1 MSLRTAPFL
10 SLIFSHSR
18 EAASSII
25 TPKESRR
32 SRSSVPWRVLD
43 SLDSLGGSNELIFKW
58 ILLIFERLTNEK
70 NRVLDSFQFEI
81 FEKSY
86 TNDLREACHFNI
98 RFGSS
103 RRVLNTLSLLFH
115 QIRSNVSRKSIAS
128 DRRSSAN
135 RPANRPLASLETSY
149 HSRNKRFQSPALFL
163 SLSRTK
169 LASDRAIAHPSIG
182 EAGLFLIAEL

>member
-70 NRVLDSFQFEI
+70 NRVLDFQFEI

-86 TNDLREACHFNI
+86 TNDLREACLFNI
-98 RFGSS
+98 RFGS
-103 RRVLNTLSLLFH
+103 RRRILITLSLLFH

-135 RPANRPLASLETSY
+135 RPANRPLAPLETSY
-149 HSRNKRFQSPALFL
+149 HSRNKRFQSPVLFL
-163 SLSRTK
+163 PLSRTK

-182 EAGLFLIAEL
+182 EAGLFLIA

>member
-43 SLDSLGGSNELIFKW
+43 SLDCLGGSNELIFKW

-86 TNDLREACHFNI
+86 TNDVREA
-98 RFGSS
+98 
-103 RRVLNTLSLLFH
+103 
-115 QIRSNVSRKSIAS
+115 
-128 DRRSSAN
+128 
-135 RPANRPLASLETSY
+135 
-149 HSRNKRFQSPALFL
+149 
-163 SLSRTK
+163 
-169 LASDRAIAHPSIG
+169 
-182 EAGLFLIAEL
+182 

>member
-86 TNDLREACHFNI
+86 TNDLREA
-98 RFGSS
+98 
-103 RRVLNTLSLLFH
+103 
-115 QIRSNVSRKSIAS
+115 
-128 DRRSSAN
+128 
-135 RPANRPLASLETSY
+135 
-149 HSRNKRFQSPALFL
+149 
-163 SLSRTK
+163 
-169 LASDRAIAHPSIG
+169 
-182 EAGLFLIAEL
+182 

>member
-43 SLDSLGGSNELIFKW
+43 SLDSLGSNELIFKW

-128 DRRSSAN
+128 DRRSPAN
-135 RPANRPLASLETSY
+135 RPANRPLPLLETSY

-163 SLSRTK
+163 SLSPARNSHPIEQSRTQ
-169 LASDRAIAHPSIG
+169 ASGKPAFSS
-182 EAGLFLIAEL
+182 

>member
-43 SLDSLGGSNELIFKW
+43 SLDSLGSNELIFKW

-86 TNDLREACHFNI
+86 TNDLREA
-98 RFGSS
+98 
-103 RRVLNTLSLLFH
+103 
-115 QIRSNVSRKSIAS
+115 
-128 DRRSSAN
+128 
-135 RPANRPLASLETSY
+135 
-149 HSRNKRFQSPALFL
+149 
-163 SLSRTK
+163 
-169 LASDRAIAHPSIG
+169 
-182 EAGLFLIAEL
+182 

>member
-58 ILLIFERLTNEK
+58 ILLIFERLTNEEK

-86 TNDLREACHFNI
+86 TNDSREA
-98 RFGSS
+98 
-103 RRVLNTLSLLFH
+103 
-115 QIRSNVSRKSIAS
+115 
-128 DRRSSAN
+128 
-135 RPANRPLASLETSY
+135 
-149 HSRNKRFQSPALFL
+149 
-163 SLSRTK
+163 
-169 LASDRAIAHPSIG
+169 
-182 EAGLFLIAEL
+182 